1 MGSNQAGVP
10 LPNQFNLPNR
20 TSFSPGASATQL
32 PFDGLWISRGYMDPT
47 IAALPA
53 NMGDAGSVMSWE
65 GADSNGRSA
74 GLLSTNAGDE
84 IYFLWMRQDAKKA
97 TAWGTWDASKMV
109 GGGSTYTVT
118 GGLTT
123 VPGFAMTAGANNS
136 TLPASYASDAQVSM
150 AAGNLPGQNHG
161 ANLFVNTDASLFNTD
176 IVNAQGWARSQWGLL
191 APTVGYQPRGTN
203 NVRLVNPAFD
213 STDLVRW
220 NNTHV
225 SFLNLNPTLVSFD
238 GGVRDSAIVYA
249 VRRHNDEKGGV
260 NTESGLAGITPGSPL
275 IAQYYNLFEGKED
288 LALDAS
294 TITATTLTDM
304 AAFPAAFDC
313 YSPFVGNSA
322 WDHVME
328 FKVNY
333 LVGMRYPDALRSN
346 LAGTIWKVPA
356 AVSNVFALGA
366 PVTDPSCTNPNNTIN
381 PGNPIVRSV
390 EFLRVSDY
398 SSNTLPGAIN
408 STLDLVTSNPD
419 NSGTGAGVDPLNPG
433 AVNLTGSKF
442 LRSRSNLRLTWQA
455 SINNQ
460 VLPSGY
466 IVEVYQVT
474 GTAATTNRPTL
485 LGTVRTGHIGGRE
498 AIQKLYLPSMHSFS
512 GIDGTAAPNNAVYF
526 FKVRTVWH
534 KGVNFEKQPTKQS
547 FPSAYAD
554 YVSAPFVTRQN

>member
-1 MGSNQAGVP
+1 
-10 LPNQFNLPNR
+10 
-20 TSFSPGASATQL
+20 
-32 PFDGLWISRGYMDPT
+32 
-47 IAALPA
+47 
-53 NMGDAGSVMSWE
+53 MSWE
-65 GADSNGRSA
+65 GSDSNGRAA
-74 GLLSTNAGDE
+74 GMLSTNAGDE
-84 IYFLWMRQDAKKA
+84 IYFLWMRQDADKS

-123 VPGFAMTAGANNS
+123 VPGFAMQSGVNNS

-150 AAGNLPGQNHG
+150 ASGNLPGQNHG
-161 ANLFVNTDASLFNTD
+161 ANLFVNGDASLYNSD
-176 IVNAQGWARSQWGLL
+176 ILSAQGWARSQWGLL

-203 NVRLVNPAFD
+203 NVRLVNPMFD
-213 STDLVRW
+213 STDLTRW
-220 NNTHV
+220 NNQNGT
-225 SFLNLNPTLVSFD
+225 FLNLDPTLVSFD

-260 NTESGLAGITPGSPL
+260 NTESGLAGVTPGSPL
-275 IAQYYNLFEGKED
+275 LAQWYNLQEGAD
-288 LALDAS
+288 QALDGS
-294 TITATTLTDM
+294 TITATGMEDINGW
-304 AAFPAAFDC
+304 PDAFDC

-333 LVGMRYPDALRSN
+333 LVGMRYPDALRSTATN
-346 LAGTIWKVPA
+346 TVWKVPA
-356 AVSNVFALGA
+356 TVANVFALGA
-366 PVTDPSCTNPNNTIN
+366 PVTDPSCTNANNTIN

-398 SSNTLPGAIN
+398 NSNTLPGSIN

-419 NSGTGAGVDPLNPG
+419 NSGTGAGVDVLNPG
-433 AVNLTGSKF
+433 AVNLTGSKY

-474 GTAATTNRPTL
+474 GNATTTNRPTL
-485 LGTVRTGHIGGRE
+485 LGTVRTGHIGQRD
-498 AIQKLYLPSMHSFS
+498 AIQKLYMPSMHSFS

-534 KGVNFEKQPTKQS
+534 KGVSFEKQPTKQS
-547 FPSAYAD
+547 FPMAYAD